1 MYKNI
6 NFNRFCTENCKDSNN
21 QNCINNCVLILQKF
35 FKEISKET
43 LINKSDK
50 SDKLNNNIKLI
61 YELDIVKNNYI
72 KN

>member
-6 NFNRFCTENCKDSNN
+6 NFNRFCTENCKDNNN

-43 LINKSDK
+43 FINN
-50 SDKLNNNIKLI
+50 SDKLNNNIKLT
-61 YELDIVKNNYI
+61 YELDIIKNNNI